1 MGLEIYPV
9 KFGVEGLFWKRSF
22 LIFLLDVALDF
33 GLKAFIGH
41 IKRKGLFGRSPLSQP
56 TLKP

>member
-41 IKRKGLFGRSPLSQP
+41 IKKGKAFSGGAHFLNPP
-56 TLKP
+56 